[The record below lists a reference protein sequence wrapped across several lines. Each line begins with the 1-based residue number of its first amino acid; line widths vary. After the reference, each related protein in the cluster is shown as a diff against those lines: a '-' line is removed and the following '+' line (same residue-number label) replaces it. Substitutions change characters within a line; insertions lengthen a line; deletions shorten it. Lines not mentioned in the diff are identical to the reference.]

1 MLSQNDLTGECIY
14 HFQPSDSFKD
24 IWFHSIGQVP
34 PYIPAPEHQ
43 SYSSL
48 PSSFWQLGIV
58 SNATLPLLS
67 LTGIATSQNGR
78 FLSYT
83 LLKCTFI
90 PEMWSTVFECKLC
103 CCSLVAKLCLTLLP
117 SQAPLPMGFPR
128 KEYWTG
134 LPFPSPR
141 SLINPGIKPVSPA
154 LAVGLFTTEPPGK
167 LPQQLFLKIKICH
180 IFF

>member
-1 MLSQNDLTGECIY
+1 MLSQNDLRGECTY

-43 SYSSL
+43 SYNSL

-58 SNATLPLLS
+58 SNTTLPLLS
-67 LTGIATSQNGR
+67 LTVIATSQNGS

-128 KEYWTG
+128 QEYWTG
-134 LPFPSPR
+134 CHFLLQGIV
-141 SLINPGIKPVSPA
+141 LIQGLNPGLLLGRQVLYHWPTREAFECS
-154 LAVGLFTTEPPGK
+154 FN
-167 LPQQLFLKIKICH
+167 
-180 IFF
+180 